1 MPAEPAGADLR
12 TTSHSISAAKTT
24 VVIPVRNEGDRFRET
39 YQQLRPYLPADAVIF
54 VVYDSPDD
62 TTVPVL
68 QRIACEDSRVR
79 PLQNGRMPGAANA
92 LRAGFEAAGDGP
104 VIVVMGDRSDDPGII
119 PAMLALHASGA
130 AVVCPSRYMPG
141 GAHVGGP
148 FWKRTMTRVAGWSLY
163 RLSVLPVRDA
173 TNNFRLY
180 DGVFLQNTP
189 TTSTGF
195 DVALEL
201 TLKAQWRGLRVVE
214 LPTVWRDRKWGASKF
229 RLRWLVSGY
238 AYWWL
243 QGVSAR
249 LAQASRARRLT
260 ELLTR

>member
-1 MPAEPAGADLR
+1 M
-12 TTSHSISAAKTT
+12 TSRSISAPQTT
-24 VVIPVRNEGDRFRET
+24 VVIPVRNEGDHFREA
-39 YQQLRPYLPADAVIF
+39 YQELRPHLPDHAVIF

-62 TTVPVL
+62 TTVPVI
-68 QRIACEDSRVR
+68 QRIVHEDSRVR
-79 PLQNGRMPGAANA
+79 PLRNLRVAGVANA
-92 LRAGFEAAGDGP
+92 LRTGFEAAGDGP
-104 VIVVMGDRSDDPGII
+104 VIVVMGDLSDDPGII

-148 FWKRTMTRVAGWSLY
+148 FWKRTMTRLAGLSLY
-163 RLSVLPVRDA
+163 RLRVLPVRDA

-180 DGVFLQNTP
+180 DGLFLKETR
-189 TTSTGF
+189 TKSKGF
-195 DVALEL
+195 DIALEL

-229 RLRWLVSGY
+229 RLRWLVRGY
-238 AYWWL
+238 GHWWL
-243 QGVSAR
+243 QGVAAR
-249 LAQASRARRLT
+249 LTQTSRARRLT